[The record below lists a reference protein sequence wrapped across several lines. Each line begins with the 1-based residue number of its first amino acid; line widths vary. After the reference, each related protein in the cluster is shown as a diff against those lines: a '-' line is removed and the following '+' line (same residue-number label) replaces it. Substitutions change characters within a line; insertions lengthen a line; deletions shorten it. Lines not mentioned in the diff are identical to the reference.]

1 MKAAKKLGLVV
12 FGITSTIVSN
22 AVIAGTGISQA
33 QAVQLN
39 LVQNGDFEADP
50 LVDPDYDPTL
60 PNPFIT
66 GWNND
71 SQFDGGYTNRL
82 ENYPNPANNGLLSVH
97 LGYTPPGN
105 FAYLSQTLAT
115 KKDTEYQLT
124 FSLASAEEAPRL
136 NNLFQVYAG
145 GTKIFEL
152 TNLTLDPAQPY
163 KEYSVN
169 FVATS
174 AATDLKFATQVG
186 HDWLNL
192 DDVSVYKV
200 EDDNAQ
206 GSGSKAV
213 PEPTAIGGIAVAG
226 ILGSRLKRKK
236 LANG

>member
-1 MKAAKKLGLVV
+1 MKVAKKLGFVV
-12 FGITSTIVSN
+12 FGITSTLIST
-22 AVIAGTGISQA
+22 AVITGTGISQA

-82 ENYPNPANNGLLSVH
+82 SNYPNPATNGLLSVH
-97 LGYTPPGN
+97 LGYTPPGS

-115 KKDTEYQLT
+115 KKDKEYQLT

-145 GTKIFEL
+145 GNKIFEL
-152 TNLTLDPAQPY
+152 TDLALDPAQPY

-174 AATDLKFATQVG
+174 TATDLKFATQVG

-192 DDVSVYKV
+192 DDVSVYKL

-206 GSGSKAV
+206 GSGSTAV

>member
-1 MKAAKKLGLVV
+1 MKVAKKLGFVV
-12 FGITSTIVSN
+12 FGITSTLVST
-22 AVIAGTGISQA
+22 AVIAGTGISKA
-33 QAVQLN
+33 QAVQIN

-50 LVDPDYDPTL
+50 LVNPNYDPTL

-71 SQFDGGYTNRL
+71 SQFDGGYTDRL
-82 ENYPNPANNGLLSVH
+82 ENYPNPATNGLLSVH
-97 LGYTPPGN
+97 LGYTPPGS
-105 FAYLSQTLAT
+105 FAYLTQTLAT
-115 KKDTEYQLT
+115 QNNNEYKLT
-124 FSLASAEEAPRL
+124 FSLASAEEPPRL
-136 NNLFQVYAG
+136 DNLFQVYAG

-152 TNLTLDPAQPY
+152 TDLTLDPAQPY

-174 AATDLKFATQVG
+174 TATDLKFATQVG

-200 EDDNAQ
+200 ENDNSQ
-206 GSGSKAV
+206 SLGSTAV
-213 PEPTAIGGIAVAG
+213 PEPTTIGGIAVAG

>member
-1 MKAAKKLGLVV
+1 MKVAKKLGFVV
-12 FGITSTIVSN
+12 FGITSTIVST
-22 AVIAGTGISQA
+22 AVITGTDISKA
-33 QAVQLN
+33 QAAQIN
-39 LVQNGDFEADP
+39 LVQNGGFEADP

-71 SQFDGGYTNRL
+71 SQFYGGYTNRL
-82 ENYPNPANNGLLSVH
+82 SNYPNPATNGLLSVH
-97 LGYTPPGN
+97 LGYTPPDS

-115 KKDTEYQLT
+115 HKNNEYQLT

-145 GTKIFEL
+145 GSKIFEL
-152 TNLTLDPAQPY
+152 TDLVLDPAQPY
-163 KEYSVN
+163 KQYSVN

-174 AATDLKFATQVG
+174 KATDLKFATQVG

-206 GSGSKAV
+206 GTGSTAV
-213 PEPTAIGGIAVAG
+213 PEPTAVGGIAVAG
-226 ILGSRLKRKK
+226 LVGSWLKRKK
-236 LANG
+236 LANS